1 MLIYQYDSNGYATG
15 HTTKRQEGEPI
26 PPGWTH
32 KAPKGVEGERLV
44 GNVWQAVPLPAP
56 AVPKSVTRRQA
67 KQQLA
72 IAGLLDQV
80 QPAIDAIEDN
90 AERLMMQIYWD
101 DSQVFERDHPQ
112 LVSLGRALGL
122 GDDDINDM
130 YRQAAIR

>member
-1 MLIYQYDSNGYATG
+1 
-15 HTTKRQEGEPI
+15 
-26 PPGWTH
+26 
-32 KAPKGVEGERLV
+32 
-44 GNVWQAVPLPAP
+44 
-56 AVPKSVTRRQA
+56 VPKSVTRRQA